1 MFESLSAFGSLLTS
15 LALIGFAEIGD
26 KSQIVCMILA
36 SRHRAAP
43 VLSGAIA
50 AFALLNLLAVVFGAT
65 ISALVPETLVA
76 LLVGT
81 LFVAFGI
88 HALRVSDGGDEEA
101 VEEKG
106 GHGIFL
112 TTFLLITVAEFGD
125 KTQIAVAGLGS
136 SVDPVAVW
144 LGATLALGGLS
155 AIGVVAGRTL
165 LQKIPLTLL
174 HRISGWLFIGLG
186 LVAWGGLAWHFFQR
200 TL

>member
-1 MFESLSAFGSLLTS
+1 MFESLSAIGSLLTS

-88 HALRVSDGGDEEA
+88 HALRISDGEEDET